1 MTRQNGTIFA
11 VFILFGQRELL
22 TNKKHNTMIITII
35 CITILAYAIGG
46 KDINKQLDKL
56 KGVDWKAKSSDVFG
70 KIGNYAKKAGRVAT
84 KPLLQLYYVL
94 TMGET
99 TTLEKAL
106 IVGAILYTVMPFSL
120 ISFKAHKILGMLD
133 EGLAVLYVIKK
144 VQNKITP
151 EINQKVDETLNDWFG
166 TQETEETTAEA

>member
-1 MTRQNGTIFA
+1 M
-11 VFILFGQRELL
+11 
-22 TNKKHNTMIITII
+22 ITII
-35 CITILAYAIGG
+35 CITILAYAIAG

-106 IVGAILYTVMPFSL
+106 IVGAILYTIMPVTL

-144 VQNKITP
+144 VQHKITP
-151 EINQKVDETLNDWFG
+151 EIEAKVEETLNAWFG
-166 TQETEETTAEA
+166 NQQTAQAAQ

>member
-1 MTRQNGTIFA
+1 
-11 VFILFGQRELL
+11 
-22 TNKKHNTMIITII
+22 MIVTII

-46 KDINKQLDKL
+46 KDINKHLEKL
-56 KGVDWKAKSSDVFG
+56 KDVNWKSKSEDIFR
-70 KIGNYAKKAGRVAT
+70 KIGNYAKKAGRMAT

-120 ISFKAHKILGMLD
+120 ISAKAHKILGRLD

-151 EINQKVDETLNDWFG
+151 EISAKVEETLNAWFG
-166 TQETEETTAEA
+166 AQPFAQTAQ

>member
-1 MTRQNGTIFA
+1 
-11 VFILFGQRELL
+11 
-22 TNKKHNTMIITII
+22 MIITII
-35 CITILAYAIGG
+35 CITILAYVIGG
-46 KDINKQLDKL
+46 KDIDKLLEKL
-56 KGVDWKAKSSDVFG
+56 KGVDWKAKSSDIFG
-70 KIGNYAKKAGRVAT
+70 KIGTYAKKAGRVAT

-133 EGLAVLYVIKK
+133 EGLALLYVVKK
-144 VQNKITP
+144 VQHKITP
-151 EINQKVDETLNDWFG
+151 EINQKVEETLNAWFG
-166 TQETEETTAEA
+166 VQEIAPEAEQ

>member
-1 MTRQNGTIFA
+1 M
-11 VFILFGQRELL
+11 
-22 TNKKHNTMIITII
+22 ITII
-35 CITILAYAIGG
+35 CITILAYAIAG

-106 IVGAILYTVMPFSL
+106 IVGAILYTIMPFSL
-120 ISFKAHKILGMLD
+120 ISVKAHKILGMLD
-133 EGLAVLYVIKK
+133 EGLAVVYVIKK

-151 EINQKVDETLNDWFG
+151 EIDAKVEETLNAWFG
-166 TQETEETTAEA
+166 NQQAAQTVE

>member
-1 MTRQNGTIFA
+1 
-11 VFILFGQRELL
+11 
-22 TNKKHNTMIITII
+22 MIITIL
-35 CITILAYAIGG
+35 CITILAYAIAG
-46 KDINKQLDKL
+46 KDTNGLLDRL
-56 KGVDWKAKSSDVFG
+56 KNVDWKAKSSDMFG

-133 EGLAVLYVIKK
+133 EGLAVVYVVKK
-144 VQNKITP
+144 VQKKITP
-151 EINQKVDETLNDWFG
+151 EIDAKVEETLNEWFG
-166 TQETEETTAEA
+166 AEEVAPTAE

>member
-1 MTRQNGTIFA
+1 MF
-11 VFILFGQRELL
+11 
-22 TNKKHNTMIITII
+22 ITII

-46 KDINKQLDKL
+46 KDINKHLEKL
-56 KGVDWKAKSSDVFG
+56 KDVNWKSKSEDIFR
-70 KIGNYAKKAGRVAT
+70 KIGHYAKKAGRMAT

-120 ISFKAHKILGMLD
+120 ISAKAHKILGMLD

-151 EINQKVDETLNDWFG
+151 EISAKVEETLNAWFG
-166 TQETEETTAEA
+166 AQPSAQAAQ

>member
-1 MTRQNGTIFA
+1 MF
-11 VFILFGQRELL
+11 
-22 TNKKHNTMIITII
+22 ITII

-46 KDINKQLDKL
+46 KDINKHLEKL
-56 KGVDWKAKSSDVFG
+56 KDVNWKSKSEDIFR
-70 KIGNYAKKAGRVAT
+70 KIGHYAKKAGRMAT

-99 TTLEKAL
+99 STLEKAL

-120 ISFKAHKILGMLD
+120 ISAKAHKILGMLD

-151 EINQKVDETLNDWFG
+151 EISAKVEETLNAWFG
-166 TQETEETTAEA
+166 AQPFAQTAQ

>member
-1 MTRQNGTIFA
+1 
-11 VFILFGQRELL
+11 
-22 TNKKHNTMIITII
+22 MIITII
-35 CITILAYAIGG
+35 CITILAYAIAG

-106 IVGAILYTVMPFSL
+106 IVGAILYTIMPVTL

-144 VQNKITP
+144 VQHKITP
-151 EINQKVDETLNDWFG
+151 EIEAKVEETLNAWFG
-166 TQETEETTAEA
+166 NQQTAQAAQ